1 MIQLVKSHLIR
12 CAPNFSHSGA
22 NPPALTNMA
31 HLIKPKRKIPLTKK
45 LALISL
51 TLYQV
56 LNGWQ
61 VSKAIGQTPNDHPT
75 EEQSIILKWLGNA
88 GWEIRYGK
96 TIILIDPFLTRR
108 EAVLGAEWKTDEEA
122 VTGVIS
128 KADFIFAGHS
138 HVDHIGDVPFI
149 AKKFG
154 SKVIGSRTTANIALT
169 AGVDKSQLVT
179 ISGGE
184 KLDFKE
190 FSVQVIESVHGAVM
204 RRGVRRR
211 PKFEEI
217 TSPWAGPL
225 MGSSFVEGGCYLYYF
240 TFGKHRILHQS
251 TGGFIEEN
259 LSGLRPEIALLY
271 PMNRNDVAE
280 MLKMLQPKSVF
291 VHHFDEWRVPIAE
304 GMPEGNRKRAQRF
317 ANDVRALNSNIKIVI
332 PDFFSLFTLE

>member
-56 LNGWQ
+56 LSWQ

-122 VTGVIS
+122 LTGVIS

-149 AKKFG
+149 AKRFG

-217 TSPWAGPL
+217 TKPWAGPL

-259 LSGLRPEIALLY
+259 LSGLRPDIALLY
-271 PMNRNDVAE
+271 PMNRNDSAE
-280 MLKMLQPKSVF
+280 ILKALQPKTVY
-291 VHHFDEWRVPIAE
+291 VHHFDEWRNSISE
-304 GMPEGNRKRAQRF
+304 GIPESNLRRAQRF
-317 ANDVRALNSNIKIVI
+317 VRDVNAIDKQIRIVI
-332 PDFFSLFTLE
+332 PKFFETYTLN